1 MPAARTTQIS
11 ERPNGKWYSTDL
23 RHSQIG
29 EEGLSW
35 DGCDATET
43 SSVVTDVVIYGMTR
57 MPSSVTVDADGTTV
71 EPSDDPFSNS
81 TTAFYDSNVMR
92 LQVSD
97 LSLDWCDEAE
107 RRISWT
113 FTTESWKAAVDNQK
127 IVLEKSEL
135 NKRKYMKYDKLKLV
149 WMWITHIQLADN

>member
-1 MPAARTTQIS
+1 M
-11 ERPNGKWYSTDL
+11 

-29 EEGLSW
+29 DEGLSIGDEGLIW

-57 MPSSVTVDADGTTV
+57 MPSNVTVDADGTTV
-71 EPSDDPFSNS
+71 EPSDDPFFGSQ
-81 TTAFYDSNVMR
+81 AFYDSNVMR

-107 RRISWT
+107 RGISWT
-113 FTTESWKAAVDNQK
+113 FPQES
-127 IVLEKSEL
+127 
-135 NKRKYMKYDKLKLV
+135 
-149 WMWITHIQLADN
+149 

>member
-1 MPAARTTQIS
+1 MR
-11 ERPNGKWYSTDL
+11 N
-23 RHSQIG
+23 SQI
-29 EEGLSW
+29 ENEGVSW

-43 SSVVTDVVIYGMTR
+43 SSLVTDVVIYGMTR

-81 TTAFYDSNVMR
+81 TTAFYDTNTMR

-97 LSLDWCDEAE
+97 LSLDWCLVDEAE

-113 FTTESWKAAVDNQK
+113 FPTES
-127 IVLEKSEL
+127 
-135 NKRKYMKYDKLKLV
+135 
-149 WMWITHIQLADN
+149 